1 LIKVAQFGEMSKQ
14 YSEAARK
21 EVPEIQDEESEIGK
35 NYKVL
40 VEDPLVSRVKREIPE
55 IGMQI
60 EYILAHAARSIFG
73 KKAKA
78 IQAGAGNKLK
88 VSPPASPVGSGSVK
102 SGSNAKAKVKD
113 AYSRFETTGSV
124 DDWVASRIAKLK

>member
-1 LIKVAQFGEMSKQ
+1 
-14 YSEAARK
+14 
-21 EVPEIQDEESEIGK
+21 
-35 NYKVL
+35 
-40 VEDPLVSRVKREIPE
+40 
-55 IGMQI
+55 
-60 EYILAHAARSIFG
+60 
-73 KKAKA
+73 
-78 IQAGAGNKLK
+78 